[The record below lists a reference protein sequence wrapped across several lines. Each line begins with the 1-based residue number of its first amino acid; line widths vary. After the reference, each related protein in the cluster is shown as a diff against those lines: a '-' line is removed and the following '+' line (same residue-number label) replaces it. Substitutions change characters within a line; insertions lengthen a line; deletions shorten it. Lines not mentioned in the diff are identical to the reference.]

1 MYTDETKYERI
12 VNTLKKSKPVLR
24 SPDDIEEKVINRI
37 LQSKVKNK
45 PASGFLDFLFGWV
58 YVGWVRTG
66 LVAASILLIVAFAYQ
81 QVVILKRV
89 NNLNQQAIFIES
101 QMITGSQDYSYTD
114 LLYRLAGRKLPSG
127 NNTVS
132 EKQMKQILKSYNELQ
147 EKYKDLIKLIEE
159 NPELKVYVEQK
170 LTESNKK
177 KIKL

>member
-1 MYTDETKYERI
+1 
-12 VNTLKKSKPVLR
+12 
-24 SPDDIEEKVINRI
+24 
-37 LQSKVKNK
+37 
-45 PASGFLDFLFGWV
+45 
-58 YVGWVRTG
+58 G

-114 LLYRLAGRKLPSG
+114 LLYRMAGRKLPSG

-132 EKQMKQILKSYNELQ
+132 EKQMKQILKSYNELE

-159 NPELKVYVEQK
+159 NPELKVYVEEK
-170 LTESNKK
+170 LMESNKK